1 MKEILKFLE
10 LLSGNNNREWFE
22 ANKPMYQQAKSLYET
37 LITNTITGIGAFD
50 SSIGHPLAKDCLF
63 RIFRDV
69 RFSKDKAPYKTNFG
83 AFIASGGRKS
93 PKSGYYIH
101 IEPGK
106 SFIGGGI
113 YMPQPDVLKKLR
125 QEVYFNAPE
134 LRAILS
140 EKKFKSTFGALGD
153 WDKLKRPPKDFPA
166 DFEHIDLLMYKSYA
180 VGHNLKDEEILEDSF
195 PEKILEVCK
204 TMKPLNDFLNRAAEA

>member
-22 ANKPMYQQAKSLYET
+22 ANKPMYQSAKSLYET

-101 IEPGK
+101 IEPEK

-125 QEVYFNAPE
+125 QEVYF
-134 LRAILS
+134 LQ
-140 EKKFKSTFGALGD
+140 
-153 WDKLKRPPKDFPA
+153 FP
-166 DFEHIDLLMYKSYA
+166 
-180 VGHNLKDEEILEDSF
+180 
-195 PEKILEVCK
+195 
-204 TMKPLNDFLNRAAEA
+204 R

>member
-140 EKKFKSTFGALGD
+140 EKKFKSTFGTLGD

>member
-22 ANKPMYQQAKSLYET
+22 ANKPMYQSAKSLYET

-140 EKKFKSTFGALGD
+140 EKKFKSTFGTLGD

-204 TMKPLNDFLNRAAEA
+204 TMKPLNDFLDRAAEA